1 MNKNFTKEE
10 LAVWIAGIKEA
21 AKRDAEEQLF
31 WFVPTM
37 NEKFNIVAGWCQMF
51 DEDLSDIF
59 CCSATDPGYVM
70 CIKIAINDGP
80 YAYVDFDTMLMP
92 LDSET
97 EEVDNTCIPLEWD
110 DSVDAVAEFFT
121 HEWERIMETY
131 EDII

>member
-1 MNKNFTKEE
+1 MNKTFTIEE
-10 LAVWIAGIKEA
+10 LTVWIAGIKEA

-37 NEKFNIVAGWCQMF
+37 NSKFSIVAGWQQMF
-51 DEDLSDIF
+51 EENLSDIF
-59 CCSATDPGYVM
+59 CCSATDPSYVM

-92 LDSET
+92 LDLET
-97 EEVDNTCIPLEWD
+97 EEVDNTCVPLEWD
-110 DSVDAVAEFFT
+110 DSAEDAAFFFM

-131 EDII
+131 EESL